1 MTFGNALL
9 GILPSSRRG
18 ASSASASGQSVPTS
32 ARHQKRK
39 QRSNVAEGSAE
50 SREESDSMIAL
61 SNFGE
66 RPRFPGGESRRSH
79 AGEAARSD
87 SASGTIT
94 EHSEARS
101 WRTGGTANP
110 GTSSASV
117 LSWGYIK
124 TENEASRP
132 PRSPTVATSIVSDG
146 QLSQWTAKPGQRSN
160 LGGPIISSSSDT
172 PMSVSSANDLR
183 APENTSTSS
192 LTAAELITQR
202 QRQEGRSFS
211 PAQSDAT
218 GYSASEAAAYASRH
232 KNNRSGGSGGY
243 AHLTTGATAG
253 AGMGGG
259 GGAVVGAVA
268 GAGAGGGGPQPL
280 KPPPRTDRDR
290 EKERLEKI
298 EREERE
304 RQERLAS
311 ARYDLVGVAK
321 DRSRLPPPPYA
332 SIDTRRPS
340 ESSSRNGEITH
351 AGGAGMGIPASNFD
365 RDLEV
370 ARSGSPSNI
379 SARSKYS
386 ARGTVGT
393 GSGREFTLTP
403 DPSAPQ
409 PGYRSYT
416 PDDR

>member
-18 ASSASASGQSVPTS
+18 ASSASASGQSVPAST
-32 ARHQKRK
+32 RHQERK
-39 QRSNVAEGSAE
+39 QRSNMAEDSAE
-50 SREESDSMIAL
+50 SREESDCMIAL

-66 RPRFPGGESRRSH
+66 RPRFPGGDGRKTH
-79 AGEAARSD
+79 AGESAKSD
-87 SASGTIT
+87 SGSGT
-94 EHSEARS
+94 HSEARS
-101 WRTGGTANP
+101 WKTGGTANL
-110 GTSSASV
+110 GMSSASV

-124 TENEASRP
+124 TENEVSKP

-160 LGGPIISSSSDT
+160 LGGPILSSSSDT
-172 PMSVSSANDLR
+172 PMSISSANDLR
-183 APENTSTSS
+183 PPENSSTSN
-192 LTAAELITQR
+192 LTATQLITQR

-211 PAQSDAT
+211 PARSDAT

-232 KNNRSGGSGGY
+232 KGNRSGGSGAY
-243 AHLTTGATAG
+243 AHLTTGAAAVAG
-253 AGMGGG
+253 TGGG
-259 GGAVVGAVA
+259 GGAAVGAVA
-268 GAGAGGGGPQPL
+268 GAGAGAGAGGGGGPQPL

-290 EKERLEKI
+290 ERERLEKI

-340 ESSSRNGEITH
+340 ESSSRNGDITH
-351 AGGAGMGIPASNFD
+351 AGMGIPASNFD

-379 SARSKYS
+379 SARSYS

-393 GSGREFTLTP
+393 GSGREYTVTP
-403 DPSAPQ
+403 DLSAPQ